1 MIRTLQHAEAA
12 NRELREL
19 AHGLLPDVLI
29 RGGLAAGVE
38 SIVLGLH
45 VPLDVSVP
53 EDRFASEIE
62 SSAYFVVAEALTNTA
77 KHSDA
82 QHANV
87 AARVEN
93 GTLRI
98 DVSDDGIGGARPHGS
113 GLLGLRDR
121 VVNAGRRSGDRQ
133 PAGRRDANRRHAAVA
148 ALTGAPEITQIA

>member
-1 MIRTLQHAEAA
+1 
-12 NRELREL
+12 
-19 AHGLLPDVLI
+19 VLI

-45 VPLDVSVP
+45 VPVDVSVP

-62 SSAYFVVAEALTNTA
+62 SSAYFVVAEALTNVA

-87 AARVEN
+87 AARINN

-98 DVSDDGIGGARPHGS
+98 DVSDDGVGGARPDGS

-121 VVNAGRRSGDRQ
+121 VVTLGGGVEVDSPPGGGTRIAVTLPLRR
-133 PAGRRDANRRHAAVA
+133 
-148 ALTGAPEITQIA
+148 